1 MIITAWYPFGDGNSI
16 GKEGFEKGVV
26 LCDEEHFNGVGITL
40 ERDGS
45 TPFANT
51 CGIYGW
57 MVHTWILSNRPE
69 AQQAFDEM
77 KTELGNILNLI
88 PYSDDPQVDEKVRIV
103 EEAIR
108 RFIEQ
113 FP

>member
-1 MIITAWYPFGDGNSI
+1 MIKTAWYPFDNSNTV
-16 GKEGFEKGVV
+16 GKEGSEKGVI
-26 LCDEEHFNGVGITL
+26 LYDEAHSHGARITL

-45 TPFANT
+45 TPFSIT

-57 MVHTWILSNRPE
+57 MVHTRFFSKLPE

-77 KTELGNILNLI
+77 KTALGNILNLI
-88 PYSDDPQVDEKVRIV
+88 PQADDPHRNEKIPLV
-103 EEAIR
+103 EEAID

>member
-1 MIITAWYPFGDGNSI
+1 MIKPAWYPFDDGSSI
-16 GKEGFEKGVV
+16 GTEGSEKGVI
-26 LCDEEHFNGVGITL
+26 LCDEEHSKGARITL

-45 TPFANT
+45 APFAIT

-57 MVHTWILSNRPE
+57 MVHTRFFSNLPE

-77 KTELGNILNLI
+77 KAELGNIMHLI
-88 PYSDDPQVDEKVRIV
+88 PPSDDPRVDAKMIV
-103 EEAIR
+103 AEEAID